1 MSLFPILNFFAF
13 HILMSIAL
21 QSCSLDPLE
30 KQQVSTTQLEG
41 GPQSPCEGGN
51 GGYCGNAQYFSYTK
65 IVTLSDYPDCTFE
78 ISYRAR
84 RCGNN
89 YDIIIESFDDSSL
102 SDPDRCPQYQQDLQN
117 QNPANQL
124 SYDLFVDQMENKLAR
139 ALLLALGSE
148 NIGDLEP
155 CGSQGNP
162 MMMNFISAH
171 CNYYCIYI
179 DQDQGGKR
187 RVFTIPCGDV
197 CCETRYEVCLL
208 PNGQITYI
216 QKQSTTPFGSCEP
229 SNWPRPCPQ
238 VSIYQSPCRE
248 KCRFRFQ

>member
-1 MSLFPILNFFAF
+1 M
-13 HILMSIAL
+13 MVIAMNACTND
-21 QSCSLDPLE
+21 SLE
-30 KQQVSTTQLEG
+30 KVHSNATQIET

-51 GGYCGNAQYFSYTK
+51 GGHCGNTSYQLASM
-65 IVTLSDYPDCTFE
+65 IVNLPEYPDCSFE
-78 ISYRAR
+78 ITYKIR
-84 RCGNN
+84 RCGNLF
-89 YDIIIESFDDSSL
+89 DIIIESFDDSSL

-139 ALLLALGSE
+139 ALLLAIGGD